1 MHPLGRLGKLPC
13 REILRYEELLRL
25 AGVAAGV
32 GVRKVRVTG
41 GEPLVRKGVLEFIRR
56 LHRVPGLEEVCLT
69 TNGVLLPELAP
80 DLYATGL
87 RHLNL
92 SLDSLQRERYRE
104 LTGGDH
110 LADVQ
115 AGIEAAL
122 TLGFSPIKI
131 NCVVLKGLNDGE
143 LLEFARLT
151 KDHPIQVR
159 FIEFMPTVEQNHWEQ
174 HFFLPMATVRQRL
187 EALGSP
193 GARAPARHRRPGP
206 DLPDSGI
213 SGRVGLHQ
221 LGDRPPLSHLHR
233 LRLTAAGFLRP
244 CLFATRE
251 LDLKTPLRRGAD
263 DASLG
268 HLFRECRCARLRGPR
283 RDAGL
288 QPAGTP
294 GPQHR
299 LSVRTRDSRRVEH
312 FTRRSTY
319 SFQLEAFRDAVAGQ
333 DTLLT
338 PPADAVANMA
348 VIDDIYRAAGLE
360 PRRPSGGSS

>member
-1 MHPLGRLGKLPC
+1 MSNPINYLRLSITDRCNLRCFYCTPREGWEKLPC

-25 AGVAAGV
+25 AGVATRL
-32 GVRKVRVTG
+32 GVRKIRVTG
-41 GEPLVRKGVLEFIRR
+41 GEPLVRRGVVEFIRH

-115 AGIEAAL
+115 SGIEAAL

-131 NCVVLKGLNDGE
+131 NCVVLKGLNDDE

-151 KDHPIQVR
+151 RNHPFQVR
-159 FIEFMPTVEQNHWEQ
+159 FIEFMPTVEQNHWER
-174 HFFLPMATVRQRL
+174 HFLPMAAVRQRL
-187 EALGSP
+187 LELGP
-193 GARAPARHRRPGP
+193 LKPVLQPATAGPARIFRLPGFRGE
-206 DLPDSGI
+206 LGFI
-213 SGRVGLHQ
+213 SSVSDHHC
-221 LGDRPPLSHLHR
+221 PTCNR

-251 LDLKTPLRRGAD
+251 LDLKTPLRQGAD
-263 DASLG
+263 DEALAR
-268 HLFRECRCARLRGPR
+268 LFREAINWKNSGAKVGVSASPL
-283 RDAGL
+283 
-288 QPAGTP
+288 P
-294 GPQHR
+294 G
-299 LSVRTRDSRRVEH
+299 
-312 FTRRSTY
+312 
-319 SFQLEAFRDAVAGQ
+319 
-333 DTLLT
+333 
-338 PPADAVANMA
+338 
-348 VIDDIYRAAGLE
+348 RAMV
-360 PRRPSGGSS
+360 SIGG

>member
-1 MHPLGRLGKLPC
+1 MKSCSAWPGWPR
-13 REILRYEELLRL
+13 R
-25 AGVAAGV
+25 V

-41 GEPLVRKGVLEFIRR
+41 GEPLVRKGVVEFIRR

-131 NCVVLKGLNDGE
+131 NCVVLKGLNDDE

-151 KDHPIQVR
+151 RSHPIQVR

-174 HFFLPMATVRQRL
+174 HFLPMAAVRQRL
-187 EALGSP
+187 AGPGSP

-206 DLPDSGI
+206 DLPDPGI
-213 SGRVGLHQ
+213 SRRVGLHQ
-221 LGDRPPLSHLHR
+221 LGDRPSLSHLQPPAPHR
-233 LRLTAAGFLRP
+233 RRLSPAL
-244 CLFATRE
+244 
-251 LDLKTPLRRGAD
+251 PLRHPGT
-263 DASLG
+263 
-268 HLFRECRCARLRGPR
+268 GPE
-283 RDAGL
+283 D
-288 QPAGTP
+288 
-294 GPQHR
+294 
-299 LSVRTRDSRRVEH
+299 
-312 FTRRSTY
+312 
-319 SFQLEAFRDAVAGQ
+319 
-333 DTLLT
+333 
-338 PPADAVANMA
+338 PPA
-348 VIDDIYRAAGLE
+348 
-360 PRRPSGGSS
+360 PGGR